1 MDLVRW
7 KEEDGA
13 IIDLEINSN
22 RTHKWIESAIRL
34 QSRQRDTQSTSRE
47 NQENVDNVSDSGS
60 YPKFQWEL
68 NNLLEDVNL
77 SEIAEELSRAE

>member
-13 IIDLEINSN
+13 IIDLEINSS
-22 RTHKWIESAIRL
+22 RTHKWVESAIRL
-34 QSRQRDTQSTSRE
+34 QSMQRDTQSTSRE
-47 NQENVDNVSDSGS
+47 NKDNVSDSGS
-60 YPKFQWEL
+60 YPKFRWEL

-77 SEIAEELSRAE
+77 SEIAEEFSRTE